1 MSTPDPR
8 TLARLVADRDLDG
21 FGGHVTDDVRLRAL
35 LPGGPVEE
43 HGREATLTTFDS
55 WFGEYDEV
63 VLEDARG
70 ELVGD
75 RLLVH
80 YRLRFEPRTAPQV
93 LTQTWVASVNDDGLV
108 FRIDLL
114 CSGFRGTGEAGE
126 AGDAA

>member
-1 MSTPDPR
+1 MPDAESLSR
-8 TLARLVADRDLDG
+8 VVADRDLTSLG
-21 FGGHVTDDVRLRAL
+21 THLTDDVRLRAL

-43 HGREATLTTFDS
+43 HGRETVLKKFDE

-63 VLEDARG
+63 VLEDSRG

-80 YRLRFEPRTAPQV
+80 YRLGFEPSTNHRV
-93 LTQTWVASVNDDGLV
+93 LTQTWVASVGEDDAI

-114 CSGFRGTGEAGE
+114 CSGFREVA
-126 AGDAA
+126 

>member
-1 MSTPDPR
+1 MTAPDPD

-21 FGGHVTDDVRLRAL
+21 LGTHVTDDVRLRAL

-43 HGREATLTTFDS
+43 HGRVAVLKKFDD

-80 YRLRFEPRTAPQV
+80 YRLRFEPRTEPRV
-93 LTQTWVASVNDDGLV
+93 LTQTWVASVGDDGAI

-114 CSGFRGTGEAGE
+114 CSGFREA
-126 AGDAA
+126 A